1 MGTPINVTFGMEF
14 EMIVLYNT
22 KDYGAEL
29 KSGEGVYWQ
38 SSKPIDLRQK
48 MLRLI
53 RIQMIQILNDHG
65 IPTNKWGRAED
76 FTKWTVEHDGT
87 VTWQEDGVQDWCAI
101 ELKSPAF
108 FFNPW
113 ALDQVEKALY
123 VVKKHF
129 TAVVN
134 ESCGLHIHVGNCHEG
149 YPLRTLKN
157 FAMLITSFE
166 RQFSSLH
173 PFDRIN
179 NLYVRPVSR
188 SFPPTMSVWDKLM
201 KIESCRT
208 VEQVI
213 QNFNPKNHKWT
224 AYCFLTLLNPSLRT
238 VEFRQHS
245 GTLDKDAITH
255 WAKLS
260 TNLINLAH
268 SASHSGFYNIIEAH
282 ALDDNYN
289 IINLLNDLNL
299 PELAEYYSQPPREI
313 YDHPAPG
320 SGEWELPSESQSS
333 SRQVDEPAEPLA
345 YDEELPSW
353 GTGYEQEFSWKD
365 ESTSWGAK
373 PVGSALIETSVDSCK
388 NLCQGQV
395 ESVVE

>member
-1 MGTPINVTFGMEF
+1 MHTPINVSFGMEF
-14 EMIVLYNT
+14 EMIILYDTRNYEA
-22 KDYGAEL
+22 KL

-38 SSKPIDLRQK
+38 SSELMDLRQK

-53 RIQMIQILNDHG
+53 RIEMIQILSDHG

-87 VTWQEDGVQDWCAI
+87 VAWEEDGVQDWCAI
-101 ELKSPAF
+101 ELKTPAF

-113 ALDQVEKALY
+113 ALDQVKKALY
-123 VVKKHF
+123 VVNRHF

-134 ESCGLHIHVGNCHEG
+134 DSCGLHVHVGNCHKG

-157 FAMLITSFE
+157 FAMLVTSFE

-179 NLYVRPVSR
+179 NHYVRPVSE
-188 SFPPTMSVWDKLM
+188 SFPPMMSVWDKLL

-208 VEQVI
+208 VEQII
-213 QNFNPKNHKWT
+213 QNFNYDNKWT
-224 AYCFLTLLNPSLRT
+224 AYGFLTLLNPSLRT

-255 WAKLS
+255 WANLS
-260 TNLINLAH
+260 TNLIKLAH
-268 SASHSGFYNIIEAH
+268 SASHSGFYNIIKAH

-289 IINLLNDLNL
+289 IINLLNDLKL
-299 PELAEYYSQPPREI
+299 TELAEYYSKPPREI
-313 YDHPAPG
+313 YNHPVPG
-320 SGEWELPSESQSS
+320 SEEWEFQSESQPSS
-333 SRQVDEPAEPLA
+333 SRQLNDPTESPPYEDEF
-345 YDEELPSW
+345 PSPEISYGQDFFW
-353 GTGYEQEFSWKD
+353 ED
-365 ESTSWGAK
+365 
-373 PVGSALIETSVDSCK
+373 GSASCGAGSAASELIETSFDSYR
-388 NLCQGQV
+388 NSYQRQA
-395 ESVVE
+395 VVW